1 MSDDASSRPARGQVR
16 RHAVRPARP
25 IPWGRLMRGPSVI
38 LSSFGVLGLGGCDA
52 GAPSLTLV
60 GSYFPA
66 WILCALI
73 GLAVGLAARIGLAAT
88 RLGETAA
95 YPLVVCIAL
104 GVIGGTAAWLV
115 FYRG

>member
-1 MSDDASSRPARGQVR
+1 MAGPLRSPVASARMTRRPFVMPRPVR
-16 RHAVRPARP
+16 NLLGA
-25 IPWGRLMRGPSVI
+25 
-38 LSSFGVLGLGGCDA
+38 LGLLSLSGCDA

-73 GLAVGLAARIGLAAT
+73 GLAIGLAARIVLGAT